1 LMGGQSTFMVE
12 MTETAAILHQSTS
25 QSLILLDEI
34 GRGTSTFDGVSIAW
48 AVAEYLHDPARSAPR
63 TLFATHYHQLTELAL
78 TFPGIKNYSVSVREW
93 NDEIIFLRKIIAG
106 GSDRSYGIQ
115 VARLAGLPPDVIR
128 RAREILANLESEE
141 LNELGLP
148 RLALPSDAPRMP
160 ADSDTSS
167 EVAAQFNLFKRAIH
181 PVIEILRDTDT
192 DRLTPLEALN
202 LLHEMKR
209 RIEGNNEE
217 RP

>member
-1 LMGGQSTFMVE
+1 M
-12 MTETAAILHQSTS
+12 
-25 QSLILLDEI
+25 
-34 GRGTSTFDGVSIAW
+34 
-48 AVAEYLHDPARSAPR
+48 
-63 TLFATHYHQLTELAL
+63 
-78 TFPGIKNYSVSVREW
+78 
-93 NDEIIFLRKIIAG
+93 
-106 GSDRSYGIQ
+106 
-115 VARLAGLPPDVIR
+115 
-128 RAREILANLESEE
+128 LANLESEE